1 MKQMCNPINDLLI
14 AAHAGMNMA
23 YCEGAAR
30 LWGDQKELLC
40 FCAARALS
48 IVNSEP
54 GSCVPTSGN
63 RSQHLNGSKWHQNKS
78 PSAKGAKWLK
88 DTAGKPRPKHKWNTL
103 WDNSMAVNQKGG
115 GRELKPDTR
124 KKLGGK
130 ILYVLHKLDLASF
143 VCAFTLPSFSLNITR
158 WSTSPHHLWRSW
170 ETVRSTPDH
179 WRMDESITLSPVWKF
194 WPTLKECRIKL
205 ECRWLCWL
213 ICRLYLDINL
223 RFLSERWRAWLR
235 RCHEYIMKTFS
246 WGQLLMGRPGQ

>member
-14 AAHAGMNMA
+14 GAYAGMNMA
-23 YCEGAAR
+23 DCEGAAR

-40 FCAARALS
+40 FCAAPALS

-54 GSCVPTSGN
+54 GSCVPTSAN
-63 RSQHLNGSKWHQNKS
+63 RSQHLNGSKWHQNKA

-88 DTAGKPRPKHKWNTL
+88 HTAGKPRPKHKWDTL

-143 VCAFTLPSFSLNITR
+143 VCAFTKFTLPSFSFYLQWQFEYNQMEHIT
-158 WSTSPHHLWRSW
+158 SSP
-170 ETVRSTPDH
+170 
-179 WRMDESITLSPVWKF
+179 
-194 WPTLKECRIKL
+194 LKILGNR
-205 ECRWLCWL
+205 
-213 ICRLYLDINL
+213 
-223 RFLSERWRAWLR
+223 
-235 RCHEYIMKTFS
+235 
-246 WGQLLMGRPGQ
+246 